1 MIKRIFIIGSIA
13 ALASCGNGN
22 TSQADKNI
30 EKENSDDIASI
41 EMFRATDCA
50 TCHKKNETFVG
61 PSFSDIAMRYTIAAD
76 TTVSM
81 LAKTIINGSSGKW
94 KNMTG
99 AMPPHPSISE
109 AQAVNMVKYI
119 LEVKK

>member
-1 MIKRIFIIGSIA
+1 MS
-13 ALASCGNGN
+13 SCGNSN
-22 TSQADKNI
+22 TSQADKNSAN
-30 EKENSDDIASI
+30 ENNDDVASI
-41 EMFRATDCA
+41 EMFKATDCA

-61 PSFSDIAMRYTIAAD
+61 PSFNDVAMRYPNAED

-81 LAKTIINGSSGKW
+81 LANTIINGSSGKW

-119 LEVKK
+119 LDVKK